1 MLTIFENNN
10 NNKSDKIHRKS
21 FVNHVKHGRTS
32 YIMHYLK
39 IRLLYAI

>member
-1 MLTIFENNN
+1 MKINVGNTIFENN

-32 YIMHYLK
+32 YIMH
-39 IRLLYAI
+39 IFNN